1 MQKLFS
7 LTQMGF
13 YPADMRAEYVAAG
26 SWPDDAVEVSQ
37 EVEAA
42 LRNAIESGCSIS
54 QGKGGVWK
62 VTPPA
67 PAPCAALAAT
77 YLDIVRKTRDAIL
90 NRLAGIGF
98 AAMSDGDSATV
109 AAIAAARLRLLDIT
123 TCAGVLAA
131 DDLEAL
137 RLAIAD
143 EYMQIAAALPEEA
156 QRAFTENLH

>member
-1 MQKLFS
+1 MKLFS
-7 LTQMGF
+7 PSCCGF
-13 YPADMRAEYVAAG
+13 FDTSIADLAI
-26 SWPDDAVEVSQ
+26 PDDARE
-37 EVEAA
+37 
-42 LRNAIESGCSIS
+42 
-54 QGKGGVWK
+54 
-62 VTPPA
+62 VTPA
-67 PAPCAALAAT
+67 HYEALFSAQAQGF
-77 YLDIVRKTRDAIL
+77 DIVADASGNPVARQRASAPFSVLAERYLEATRKTRDAIL

-131 DDLEAL
+131 DDLDAL

-143 EYMQIAAALPEEA
+143 EYAQIAAALPEEA